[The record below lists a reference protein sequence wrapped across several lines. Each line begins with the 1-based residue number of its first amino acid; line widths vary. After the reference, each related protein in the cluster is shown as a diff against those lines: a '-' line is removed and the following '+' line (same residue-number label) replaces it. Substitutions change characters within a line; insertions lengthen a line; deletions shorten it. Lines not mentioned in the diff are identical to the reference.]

1 VEKKT
6 GKRRHFS
13 WFALLLVVVVAYF
26 VSIFVS
32 QQVYLS
38 QVEKDQAAANQRLQ
52 AAQEENQRLREEKE
66 NLYRLEYIEKVAREE
81 LGMTR
86 RGELPYSPGGRK

>member
-1 VEKKT
+1 M
-6 GKRRHFS
+6 
-13 WFALLLVVVVAYF
+13 
-26 VSIFVS
+26 
-32 QQVYLS
+32 YLS